1 MVGWEVRARAEGGGK
16 VQREGNGVFFSVS
29 MLNFFD
35 KIFIL
40 PTLPLCLRKLQLY
53 LKNFPSGHLS
63 EQRVW
68 TLHIIYPLVYKELV
82 TS

>member
-1 MVGWEVRARAEGGGK
+1 M
-16 VQREGNGVFFSVS
+16 QREGNVVFFSVS

>member
-1 MVGWEVRARAEGGGK
+1 M
-16 VQREGNGVFFSVS
+16 QREGSAGFFSVS
-29 MLNFFD
+29 VLNFSD

-40 PTLPLCLRKLQLY
+40 PTLPWCLRKLQLY
-53 LKNFPSGHLS
+53 LEDSPSGHLS

-68 TLHIIYPLVYKELV
+68 TLHIIYPLVYKEIV

>member
-1 MVGWEVRARAEGGGK
+1 MQGEANV
-16 VQREGNGVFFSVS
+16 VFSS
-29 MLNFFD
+29 DSALNLFD